1 MQQIQHHM
9 LVTGRLYCDFEVF
22 LVKESVTI
30 RIMKDL
36 NYENDVVPKRS
47 YFYDEVIVP
56 ELLTKNIKIKRTCKE
71 LLEDIVTL
79 VEKSEITKKLQD
91 DLKLVV

>member
-1 MQQIQHHM
+1 M
-9 LVTGRLYCDFEVF
+9 
-22 LVKESVTI
+22 KESVTI

-36 NYENDVVPKRS
+36 NYENNVVSKLS

-56 ELLTKNIKIKRTCKE
+56 ELFTKNIKIERTCKE

-79 VEKSEITKKLQD
+79 VEKSEIGKKLQD

>member
-1 MQQIQHHM
+1 MQQIQHQM
-9 LVTGRLYCDFEVF
+9 FVTFGLCCDFEVS

-30 RIMKDL
+30 RIMKDV
-36 NYENDVVPKRS
+36 NYENDVVPKLS

-56 ELLTKNIKIKRTCKE
+56 ELFTKNIKIERTCKE

-79 VEKSEITKKLQD
+79 VEKIENTKKLQD

>member
-1 MQQIQHHM
+1 
-9 LVTGRLYCDFEVF
+9 
-22 LVKESVTI
+22 
-30 RIMKDL
+30 MKDL
-36 NYENDVVPKRS
+36 NYANDVVPKLS

-56 ELLTKNIKIKRTCKE
+56 ELFTKNIKIERTCKK

-79 VEKSEITKKLQD
+79 VEKPEITKELQD

>member
-1 MQQIQHHM
+1 MQQIQHQM
-9 LVTGRLYCDFEVF
+9 FVTSRLYCDFEFF

-36 NYENDVVPKRS
+36 DYENYVVPKLS
-47 YFYDEVIVP
+47 YFYDKVIVP
-56 ELLTKNIKIKRTCKE
+56 ELFTKNIKIWRTCKE
-71 LLEDIVTL
+71 LLEDFVTL

>member
-1 MQQIQHHM
+1 MQQIQHQM
-9 LVTGRLYCDFEVF
+9 LVTGRLHCDFEVF

-36 NYENDVVPKRS
+36 NYENDVVPKLS

-56 ELLTKNIKIKRTCKE
+56 ELFTKNIKIERTCK
-71 LLEDIVTL
+71 DRKI
-79 VEKSEITKKLQD
+79 S
-91 DLKLVV
+91 

>member
-1 MQQIQHHM
+1 MI
-9 LVTGRLYCDFEVF
+9 LRCF

-36 NYENDVVPKRS
+36 NYEKDIVPKLS
-47 YFYDEVIVP
+47 DEVMVP
-56 ELLTKNIKIKRTCKE
+56 ELFTKNIKIERTYKE
-71 LLEDIVTL
+71 LLEDILTP
-79 VEKSEITKKLQD
+79 VEKSEITKKPED